1 MKAEITTFQLYWN
14 RSLLDFFFRDQASRT
29 LEELFKHASCD
40 SLQVADIIDDYV
52 YINDIDVDTFEEM
65 CYDMSVKELAEEIG
79 IELEG
84 YEEEENDDD
93 EDEEEE

>member
-1 MKAEITTFQLYWN
+1 MKAEITTQQLYWN
-14 RSLLDFFFRDQASRT
+14 RSLLDFFFREQASRT

-40 SLQVADIIDDYV
+40 SLQVSDIIDDYV

-65 CYDMSVKELAEEIG
+65 CYDMSVEELAEEIG

-84 YEEEENDDD
+84 YEEDD
-93 EDEEEE
+93 DEEEEEEEEL

>member
-14 RSLLDFFFRDQASRT
+14 RSLLDFFFREQASRT

-93 EDEEEE
+93 EDEG

>member
-14 RSLLDFFFRDQASRT
+14 RSLLDFFFREQASRT

-40 SLQVADIIDDYV
+40 SMQVSDIIDDYV
-52 YINDIDVDTFEEM
+52 CMNDIDVDTFEEM

>member
-1 MKAEITTFQLYWN
+1 MKAEITTYQLYWN
-14 RSLLDFFFRDQASRT
+14 RSLLDFFFRKQASRT
-29 LEELFKHASCD
+29 LEELFEHASCD

-52 YINDIDVDTFEEM
+52 YMNDIDVDTFEEM

-84 YEEEENDDD
+84 HEEDEEDD
-93 EDEEEE
+93 DEEEEE